1 MRKSIKA
8 INKKIEQSKPQY
20 NLDRKTAK
28 ISALS
33 WRNVS
38 EYEFLTSKD
47 VLPEKD
53 LLGKTA
59 ELKIFEY
66 SLLGK
71 ELKAQT
77 DIAKKQY
84 QKLDDEKINKKSIP
98 KEYNKLDL
106 VYNTNHS
113 FYNYYCNNEEF
124 EQFFKWYR

>member
-8 INKKIEQSKPQY
+8 INKKIEQSKAQY

-71 ELKAQT
+71 KLKAQT

>member
-8 INKKIEQSKPQY
+8 INKKIEQSKAQY

-53 LLGKTA
+53 PLGKTA
-59 ELKIFEY
+59 ELEIFEY

-71 ELKAQT
+71 KLKAQT

>member
-1 MRKSIKA
+1 MRKSIKV
-8 INKKIEQSKPQY
+8 INKKIEQSKAQY

-84 QKLDDEKINKKSIP
+84 QKLDDEKINKKSIH

>member
-8 INKKIEQSKPQY
+8 INKKIEQSKAQY

-59 ELKIFEY
+59 ELEIFEY

-71 ELKAQT
+71 KLKAQT